1 MENKFN
7 GAFGA
12 FLQSFEGLLGEFV
25 NCAKPSSLI
34 RRDGKEMMGESS
46 QRAQVDPKSPQERLI
61 EGAQL
66 PARLIGSIAVYLIN
80 YHFSWRVTL
89 I

>member
-25 NCAKPSSLI
+25 NCAKPGSLSQ
-34 RRDGKEMMGESS
+34 RDGKEMMGESS
-46 QRAQVDPKSPQERLI
+46 LGAQVDPKSYQERLI
-61 EGAQL
+61 EEDQL
-66 PARLIGSIAVYLIN
+66 PARLISSLAIHL
-80 YHFSWRVTL
+80 TL
-89 I
+89 ISAGG